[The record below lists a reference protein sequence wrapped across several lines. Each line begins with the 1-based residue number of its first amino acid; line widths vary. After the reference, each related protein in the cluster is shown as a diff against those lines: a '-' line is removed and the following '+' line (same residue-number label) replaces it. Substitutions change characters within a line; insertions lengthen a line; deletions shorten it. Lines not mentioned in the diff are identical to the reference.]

1 MLEDEEERETEDDEV
16 EDISDLSEEEINRHL
31 IEIIPG
37 QWMDAVWL
45 ALDNTWLQVKKTQSV
60 RGNLIYWE
68 CRFRRIA
75 MCLNFVHKV
84 CKSYGCCPPKLKK

>member
-16 EDISDLSEEEINRHL
+16 EDISDLSEEEINRYL

-45 ALDNTWLQVKKTQSV
+45 ALDNTWLQGE
-60 RGNLIYWE
+60 R
-68 CRFRRIA
+68 
-75 MCLNFVHKV
+75 
-84 CKSYGCCPPKLKK
+84 